1 MKITITIPDAIAP
14 TITAAL
20 AAKVSDRN
28 DLPNETTQEKAIR
41 RLREMARQDVVDK
54 IRIDA
59 FVSAQSTINAY
70 ADQANAALDNPSNH
84 VDIEVS

>member
-1 MKITITIPDAIAP
+1 MIITITIPDAIAS
-14 TITAAL
+14 TLTAAL

-28 DLPNETTQEKAIR
+28 DLPKETTQDKAIR

-59 FVSAQSTINAY
+59 FQSAQSVINKY
-70 ADQANAALDNPSNH
+70 ADAANAALDNPANF
-84 VDIEVS
+84 VEIEIS

>member
-1 MKITITIPDAIAP
+1 MIITITIPDAIAS
-14 TITAAL
+14 TLTAAL

-28 DLPNETTQEKAIR
+28 DLPNETTQDKAIR

-59 FVSAQSTINAY
+59 FESAQSAINKY
-70 ADQANAALDNPSNH
+70 ADSANAALDNPANF
-84 VDIEVS
+84 VDIKVS